1 MTDILPELLHFL
13 QQLKTHQVLFTIF
26 GIGSV
31 VAILAAIISNYLE
44 EATKDELFTND
55 WNDPLQK

>member
-26 GIGSV
+26 GISSV
-31 VAILAAIISNYLE
+31 VAIMSSIISSYLQE
-44 EATKDELFTND
+44 TTKDELFTSNWRD
-55 WNDPLQK
+55 SLEP